1 MRTVIIAA
9 ILTMTAIRAPAA
21 TLEAPRNHPAPV
33 TGTSSAR
40 LAALGDEYWD
50 WQMRTHPTWATYLGD
65 HRFDDQLED
74 LSARAR
80 LARQGRMQRMR
91 ARLAELSLGSL
102 SPEERVSAR
111 VLDDT
116 LSSDL
121 EGIAVRLYQYDVNQ
135 LDGPQVNL
143 FELASYHPTTS
154 REGFYTL
161 ARRLEAIPKYL
172 AQYEEN
178 LREGLAARRTAPA
191 VIVARVVDQLKRLAE
206 KPADQSPFA
215 AVIKKAPA
223 DLAAR
228 MNEALTG
235 GVNPAFARLHRFL
248 RDEYLPHARPLVGV
262 NTMPGGASAYQ
273 YLIRRHTT
281 TKLSADEIHQ
291 IGLSELAKIRAEADT
306 IAKRNGFA
314 DATAFFDKIRKD
326 PKNFSTTREGVLE
339 RYREALARAFAALPK
354 AFARLPKAPCIV
366 KQIEEFK
373 ERESPA
379 AYYYSAPHDR
389 SRPAAFYANTYNPS
403 SRPLYNATALTVHE
417 AVPGHH
423 LQIAIAQ
430 EIPGLPMFRRE
441 GDFTAFTEG
450 WGLYSERLA
459 DELGLYEND
468 LARAGMLTY
477 QAWRACRL
485 VVDTGMHSKGWT
497 RERAIDFMKTNL
509 ALGETEI
516 VAEVERYII
525 WPGQALAYMIG
536 MREIRRLRTEA
547 QSTLGGKFDLKAF
560 HDVVLRNGAVP
571 LAVLAE
577 EVGAWVKSA
586 R

>member
-1 MRTVIIAA
+1 MRTLILVA
-9 ILTMTAIRAPAA
+9 ILLMTGSGPSVAA
-21 TLEAPRNHPAPV
+21 TVA
-33 TGTSSAR
+33 GTSSAR
-40 LAALGDEYWD
+40 LAAIGDDYWD

-65 HRFDDQLED
+65 HRFDDELED
-74 LSARAR
+74 LSPRAR
-80 LARQGRMQRMR
+80 MARQGRMQKLR
-91 ARLAELSLGSL
+91 ARIAELSLDAL
-102 SPEERVSAR
+102 TPAERVSAR
-111 VLDDT
+111 VLDET
-116 LSSDL
+116 LATDL
-121 EGIAVRLYQYDVNQ
+121 EGLAVRAYEYDVNQ
-135 LDGPQVNL
+135 LDGPQVGL
-143 FELASYHPTTS
+143 FELASFHPTDT

-161 ARRLEAIPKYL
+161 SRRLEAIPRYL
-172 AQYEEN
+172 AQYEAN
-178 LREGLAARRTAPA
+178 LRDGLAAHRTAPR
-191 VIVARVVDQLKRLAE
+191 VIVERVIGQLQRLGE

-215 AVIKKAPA
+215 AVVKKAPA

-228 MNEALTG
+228 MNEALAG
-235 GVNPAFARLHRFL
+235 AVMPAFAHLRRFL
-248 RDEYLPHARPLVGV
+248 ADEYLPHARPLVGLS
-262 NTMPGGASAYQ
+262 TMPGGAASYK

-281 TKLSADEIHQ
+281 TQLTADEIHQ
-291 IGLSELAKIRAEADT
+291 IGLAELAKIRAEADV
-306 IAKRNGFA
+306 IAKRNGYQ
-314 DATAFFDKIRKD
+314 DATAYFTAIRKD
-326 PKNFSTTREGVLE
+326 PKNYATTREGVLA
-339 RYREALARAFAALPK
+339 RYREVLARALAALPR
-354 AFARLPKAPCIV
+354 AFARLPKAPVIV
-366 KQIEEFK
+366 KPIEEFK

-389 SRPAAFYANTYNPS
+389 SRPAAFYANTYDPA

-423 LQIAIAQ
+423 LQIALAQ

-450 WGLYSERLA
+450 WALYCERLA

-468 LARAGMLTY
+468 LARAGMLTF

-485 VVDTGMHSKGWT
+485 VVDTGMHAKGWT
-497 RERAIDFMKTNL
+497 REQAIAFMNANL
-509 ALGETEI
+509 ALSEKDI
-516 VAEVERYII
+516 VAEVERYIT

-547 QSTLGGKFDLKAF
+547 QTTLGGKFDLKTF